1 VPAILELR
9 DVSKH
14 FGGLPAVD
22 GVDLDVEQGLIT
34 AIIGPNGAGKS
45 TLLKTVS
52 GMHEPTRGRLV
63 FDGVDITAMPPHA
76 IRQEGIAK
84 VLQTPRP
91 LPSMTVRENAALGAM
106 FGTPGG
112 RRGERDA
119 LAAGGRALELVGLA
133 PKASWHVGQLTLHDR
148 RTLDLARAIA
158 GRPRLLLLD
167 EVMAGLNP
175 SELEA
180 SMNIVRTV
188 RDEAGVTVIWVEHVM
203 KAVRALAE
211 YVAVLDHGELLVE
224 GDPETV
230 MRDDRVVEAYLGE
243 GATAGGGPDPVG
255 GAA

>member
-1 VPAILELR
+1 MTAILELR

-22 GVDLDVEQGLIT
+22 GVDLDVQQGVIT

-45 TLLKTVS
+45 TLLKTIS
-52 GMHEPTRGRLV
+52 GMHAPTRGTVV
-63 FDGVDITAMPPHA
+63 FDGVDITAMATHS
-76 IRQEGIAK
+76 IRRQGIAK

-91 LPSMTVRENAALGAM
+91 LESMTVRENVALGAM
-106 FGTPGG
+106 FGTTGG
-112 RRGERDA
+112 RRAEPEA
-119 LAAGGRALELVGLA
+119 LATADESLELVGLDA
-133 PKASWHVGQLTLHDR
+133 KGPWHVGQLTLHER
-148 RTLDLARAIA
+148 RALDLARALA

-175 SELEA
+175 GELES
-180 SMNIVRTV
+180 SMAIVRRV
-188 RDEAGVTVIWVEHVM
+188 RDEAGVTVVWVEHVM

-211 YVAVLDHGELLVE
+211 HVAVLDHGQLLVE

-230 MRDDRVVEAYLGE
+230 MDDVRVVEAYLGE
-243 GATAGGGPDPVG
+243 GVTSGVAPSTD